1 MLFDVSPD
9 HGRSHSFT
17 HRANEVTCPPQLPG
31 PKLSFKVIKSF
42 KHQPGAD
49 ALEYPHRL
57 SYRTLRRNLNVEM
70 DMILVYF
77 YRLDIH
83 AIFDGRPPQEL
94 LAVFSLM
101 WERHHPLAIF
111 RRPDDVIL
119 AFKNGVT
126 ASMKSHR
133 SPISR
138 RRAWNLS
145 GEWGFAPFNPRL
157 YPTRASRG
165 ALRRERQTLPQFGK
179 KTPVFLVTANDREN
193 LLHRGGIGE
202 IGVHDFDYSR
212 VLHLDDD
219 LSSVLRS

>member
-126 ASMKSHR
+126 ASMKYHR
-133 SPISR
+133 SLISHAGKPRGPTPGTVDVSHHFMKQSLHNFTWSPPCLHQR
-138 RRAWNLS
+138 RTPLRIH
-145 GEWGFAPFNPRL
+145 
-157 YPTRASRG
+157 T
-165 ALRRERQTLPQFGK
+165 AL
-179 KTPVFLVTANDREN
+179 
-193 LLHRGGIGE
+193 
-202 IGVHDFDYSR
+202 
-212 VLHLDDD
+212 
-219 LSSVLRS
+219 